1 MTKLTMVHPHTREH
15 YSVIKRDKLLLCA
28 TTWMNVQRVTLS
40 ENSQSQTVLYC
51 IIPFIWHSWNDKNLK
66 EFQESWASLVAQR
79 VKRLPAVPETWV
91 QTLCG
96 EDPLEKEMATHS
108 SSLAWRIPRMEE
120 PGRLQSV
127 RSQRVAHDWAISL
140 LILHDFSKE
149 HNLNDLISSLESLL
163 P

>member
-79 VKRLPAVPETWV
+79 VKRLPAMWETWV
-91 QTLCG
+91 RSLGQ
-96 EDPLEKEMATHS
+96 EDPLEEDMATPLQYS
-108 SSLAWRIPRMEE
+108 CLENSMDGGACGLYIYIVQGVTESRTWLSDFTWNDKIMEME
-120 PGRLQSV
+120 NRWVVV
-127 RSQRVAHDWAISL
+127 RG
-140 LILHDFSKE
+140 
-149 HNLNDLISSLESLL
+149 
-163 P
+163 